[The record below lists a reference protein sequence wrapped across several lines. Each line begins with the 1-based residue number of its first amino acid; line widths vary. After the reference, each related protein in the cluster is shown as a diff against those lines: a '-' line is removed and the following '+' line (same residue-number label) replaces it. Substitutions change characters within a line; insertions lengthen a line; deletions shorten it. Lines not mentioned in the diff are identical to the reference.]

1 MIWKDIEVD
10 KYYKVTVVEDEKK
23 YFYIF
28 KCLEIAEDGWNA
40 VWVINIHG
48 KRENSKHFIYNA
60 PLDNGQVDPLIEEIS
75 PALFPEYF
83 I

>member
-10 KYYKVTVVEDEKK
+10 KYYKVTVVKDEKK

-28 KCLEIAEDGWNA
+28 KCLEIAEDGWNCEG
-40 VWVINIHG
+40 IIDIDG
-48 KRENSKHFIYNA
+48 KRENSKYFMCDT
-60 PLDNGQVDPLIEEIS
+60 PPDNGQADPLIEEIS